1 MIVGDVHTQTVRS
14 WCPAKHVSPLQE
26 GKHFQVIVVDA
37 RPQLEGQ
44 QLLRRLLRAGI
55 SCSYTLINALYYIM
69 AEASKVGGVN

>member
-1 MIVGDVHTQTVRS
+1 M
-14 WCPAKHVSPLQE
+14 QE

-44 QLLRRLLRAGI
+44 QLLRCLLRAGI

-69 AEASKVGGVN
+69 AEASKVRRVKWSAACVPVTHCSMAEPAIGQLC

>member
-1 MIVGDVHTQTVRS
+1 M
-14 WCPAKHVSPLQE
+14 QE
-26 GKHFQVIVVDA
+26 GKQFQVIVVDA

-69 AEASKVGGVN
+69 AEASKVGWSYCSAACVLSRLFSMADEIEK